1 MQAGS
6 CCNTDGRIVG
16 RMNAIQKTWTEV
28 TGLMQE
34 LLNHFLQPMFCRR
47 LNYIIAKPFIFS
59 LSFSISHTHTRARTH
74 THKIISSL
82 LSFSFFFLFSLQ
94 KANSCRIPGVKM
106 ETDNTGL

>member
-6 CCNTDGRIVG
+6 CCNTGGRIVG

-28 TGLMQE
+28 IGLIQE

-59 LSFSISHTHTRARTH
+59 LSFFLHLSYAHTCART
-74 THKIISSL
+74 KSSL
-82 LSFSFFFLFSLQ
+82 PFYLFHSSFSLVCRRQTPAEFL
-94 KANSCRIPGVKM
+94 A
-106 ETDNTGL
+106 

>member
-28 TGLMQE
+28 IGLMQE
-34 LLNHFLQPMFCRR
+34 LLNHCLQPMFCRR

-59 LSFSISHTHTRARTH
+59 LSLFLHLSYTHAHARAHTQNHLFPSIFF
-74 THKIISSL
+74 IL
-82 LSFSFFFLFSLQ
+82 LSL
-94 KANSCRIPGVKM
+94 
-106 ETDNTGL
+106 